1 MKRTIVFAFGLTAAQ
16 VRGVPL
22 GRVADISDDKTASS
36 RQSHP
41 APRGFFGLGDG
52 GSFFDGPP
60 PQDGPFNGQP
70 FPGDQFPGQPVQV
83 DPFNGQPVQVDP
95 SNGQPVQAGPF
106 NGQPVQTDPFSG
118 QPVEVDPFNG
128 QPVDP
133 NLGGFDGVNNNLR
146 PGQPVNV
153 VPGTNPNGID
163 NGNNNFLDRQ
173 PQNGQTQNGQLRNGQ
188 PLDGQLL
195 NGGNGAA
202 CTNLQAVQ
210 QAVRNWQ
217 QRTSIVS
224 DFLSEAAN
232 LPQGQVA
239 NRAARAL
246 QAENEELTSKA
257 TIDQNCRPDAL
268 QAANSVLEGG
278 AFQRVVDSLQRL
290 AQNGNN
296 LSPGQVATIV
306 QSTNQ
311 NRCRNVLPNI
321 DEYFRVAQVQASA
334 VRPAQCRGG

>member
-16 VRGVPL
+16 VRGMPL

-36 RQSHP
+36 RQNHP
-41 APRGFFGLGDG
+41 APRGLFGLGDG

-83 DPFNGQPVQVDP
+83 DQ

-106 NGQPVQTDPFSG
+106 NGQPVQT
-118 QPVEVDPFNG
+118 DPFNG

-173 PQNGQTQNGQLRNGQ
+173 PQNGQTQNGQQRNGQ

-210 QAVRNWQ
+210 RAVRNWQ